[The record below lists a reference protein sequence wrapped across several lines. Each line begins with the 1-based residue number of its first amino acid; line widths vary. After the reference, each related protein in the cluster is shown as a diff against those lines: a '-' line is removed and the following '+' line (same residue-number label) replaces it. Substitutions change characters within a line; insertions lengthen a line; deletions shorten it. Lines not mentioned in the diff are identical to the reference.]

1 MFNAIFNFI
10 LDSMELLYDIAFAL
24 FDFVKWLVTN
34 IGAILSDIMNGCGGA
49 L

>member
-10 LDSMELLYDIAFAL
+10 LESFEILYNIAFAL
-24 FDFVKWLVTN
+24 FDFVKWVIAN
-34 IGAILSDIMNGCGGA
+34 VGAILSDLMNGCGGA